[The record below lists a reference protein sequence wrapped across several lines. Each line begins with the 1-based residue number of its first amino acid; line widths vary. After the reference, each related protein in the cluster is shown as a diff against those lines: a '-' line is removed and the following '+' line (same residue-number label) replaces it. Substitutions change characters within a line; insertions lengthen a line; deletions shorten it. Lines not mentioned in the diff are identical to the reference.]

1 MLMFMAMLAWLL
13 ELESQCCIC
22 SVSEFN
28 QVYYMNYD
36 KRCVGL
42 AVST

>member
-1 MLMFMAMLAWLL
+1 MLMAMLAWLL
-13 ELESQCCIC
+13 ELKSQCCTLG
-22 SVSEFN
+22 VREFS
-28 QVYYMNYD
+28 QAYCMNYD